1 MASPGPLALA
11 GMAPGGPKINRET
24 TEKLSRNHRGIEVP
38 FFYFS
43 KIWFE
48 AHFWRDLGPSGGPG
62 TGILG
67 QIFIEKLSRNHR
79 GIEVPF
85 FFSDFGMD
93 WPPQALWRWGGWGG
107 RGGQG
112 GRGGSGCVGDAFVRR
127 WGGQGCSLVA
137 FVCHLPS
144 GFGYFFSSL
153 TLFPP
158 FSDGRI

>member
-11 GMAPGGPKINRET
+11 GMALGGPKINRET
-24 TEKLSRNHRGIEVP
+24 TEKLSRNHRGIEVQ

-85 FFSDFGMD
+85 FFLGFRDGLASPG
-93 WPPQALWRWGGWGG
+93 PLALGRMGREGRAGREGRERLCGG
-107 RGGQG
+107 RVWSKVGWPGVFVGGF
-112 GRGGSGCVGDAFVRR
+112 CVPLAFWFWV
-127 WGGQGCSLVA
+127 L
-137 FVCHLPS
+137 
-144 GFGYFFSSL
+144 
-153 TLFPP
+153 LF
-158 FSDGRI
+158 